1 MCLCAPR
8 RPGPSFGDVIQLH
21 KDQIQDMMEM
31 LREVCTRVCVPLVCV
46 CLYPHTARAVR
57 RWDCGGQE
65 MRLVG
70 EAEKGGD
77 GRAYVAQVDS
87 LLTKKLAIIQA
98 LKHKVTAALHG

>member
-1 MCLCAPR
+1 MRLC
-8 RPGPSFGDVIQLH
+8 
-21 KDQIQDMMEM
+21 
-31 LREVCTRVCVPLVCV
+31 VCV
-46 CLYPHTARAVR
+46 CVCACILTPPALCVAGIVR
-57 RWDCGGQE
+57 GQE